1 MMQSMREKGI
11 KPTNITYNTI
21 LKGLCKEINIDEVLQ
36 FFDRFDWTTVGPDL
50 ISFNAILS
58 IACKE
63 GNSSMIRRILNRME
77 FEGFKLDVI
86 SSTCLIQY
94 FCAIGKIPECLKLL
108 NSMTNVD
115 TYGCF
120 IYSLCKKGKI
130 SLALQLRDQL
140 FANGITPNIVIYNTI
155 LEAMFRR
162 RNFWE
167 IISLLKRMA
176 MDGCEPSAYSL
187 EILRRSMRKGWMK
200 GLPRAAIFLEMS
212 ATGPVGTELVQS
224 YSNIIEEPLETLLL
238 VWTFLQ
244 DSEEIYILSFLI
256 LLGRADSVILTMIK
270 FGECMDNFVQGIQV
284 HEMELLCEGG
294 ENGNTEQS
302 HAIADEINTPEN
314 EGNLV
319 GNGKM
324 DSERY
329 GNSDSNGEQEMEVN
343 ARSSEMIIN
352 SEKASEAVQ
361 EMIQQP
367 HSQLPKPEAPPG
379 INLSPKMERSVSAP
393 DDFDMQAIGKFI
405 REKRDS
411 FSAAITRRWS
421 SLREVR
427 IDDGDE
433 EAIVKPASQVMEF
446 DLVGPKVIKSLKESG
461 KAELKGRISFF
472 SRSNCRDC
480 NAVRSFLREKYL
492 NFVEINIDVYP
503 TREKELI
510 ERTGSGT
517 VPQIFFNEKLIG
529 GLVVLNSLRNSGILE
544 KKMEE
549 MLKSKCPDDAPASP
563 VYGFDD
569 PEEEES
575 LDEMVAIVKVLRQR
589 LPYQDRLMK
598 LKIVKNC
605 FNGADLVE
613 VLIHH
618 LDCGRKKAIE
628 IGKQL
633 ARKHFIHHV
642 FGENEFEDGNHT
654 YRLLEHEPFIP
665 KCHNFRG
672 SVNDNEPKNAAT
684 VSQRLAR
691 IMSAILESYASDDRR
706 HLDFVGIRNSEELR
720 RYINLV
726 QDLQRMNISTLSA
739 DEKLA
744 FFLNLHNAMAIHAV
758 IRIGNP
764 GRMID
769 WRAFFDDF
777 MYVVGGYPY
786 SMSTIRNG
794 ILRSNKR
801 APFSLTKPF
810 SGGDKRLELVFPKV
824 NLLIH
829 FGLYNATRSSPMVRF
844 FTAQGVASE
853 LRHAAREFFKRDD
866 GMHVDLAKRTVHL
879 SRVFKWY
886 SADFGQEK
894 EIPKWIIN
902 YLDATKAGIF
912 SPVPDHRRSNDWTE
926 GCVRWRSG

>member
-1 MMQSMREKGI
+1 
-11 KPTNITYNTI
+11 
-21 LKGLCKEINIDEVLQ
+21 
-36 FFDRFDWTTVGPDL
+36 
-50 ISFNAILS
+50 
-58 IACKE
+58 
-63 GNSSMIRRILNRME
+63 
-77 FEGFKLDVI
+77 
-86 SSTCLIQY
+86 
-94 FCAIGKIPECLKLL
+94 
-108 NSMTNVD
+108 
-115 TYGCF
+115 
-120 IYSLCKKGKI
+120 
-130 SLALQLRDQL
+130 
-140 FANGITPNIVIYNTI
+140 
-155 LEAMFRR
+155 
-162 RNFWE
+162 
-167 IISLLKRMA
+167 
-176 MDGCEPSAYSL
+176 
-187 EILRRSMRKGWMK
+187 
-200 GLPRAAIFLEMS
+200 
-212 ATGPVGTELVQS
+212 
-224 YSNIIEEPLETLLL
+224 
-238 VWTFLQ
+238 
-244 DSEEIYILSFLI
+244 
-256 LLGRADSVILTMIK
+256 
-270 FGECMDNFVQGIQV
+270 
-284 HEMELLCEGG
+284 MELLCEGG
-294 ENGNTEQS
+294 ENRNTEQP
-302 HAIADEINTPEN
+302 HAIAEEGEEIIFPEN
-314 EGNLV
+314 EENLD
-319 GNGKM
+319 GNGKT

-343 ARSSEMIIN
+343 AQMIIN
-352 SEKASEAVQ
+352 SEKANGAVQ
-361 EMIQQP
+361 EMIQLP
-367 HSQLPKPEAPPG
+367 HSQLPKPEAPLG

-393 DDFDMQAIGKFI
+393 DDIDMLAIGKFI
-405 REKRDS
+405 RDKRNS

-427 IDDGDE
+427 NNDGDD
-433 EAIVKPASQVMEF
+433 EAVVKPASQVMEF
-446 DLVGPKVIKSLKESG
+446 NLVGLKVIKSQKELG
-461 KAELKGRISFF
+461 KVELKGRISFF

-480 NAVRSFLREKYL
+480 TAVRSFLREKNL
-492 NFVEINIDVYP
+492 NFAEINIDVYP

-529 GLVVLNSLRNSGILE
+529 GLVVLNSLRNGGMLE

-549 MLKSKCPDDAPASP
+549 ILGSKCPDDAPAPP

-569 PEEEES
+569 PEEEEES

-589 LPYQDRLMK
+589 LPIQDRLMK
-598 LKIVKNC
+598 MKIIKNC

-613 VLIHH
+613 VLTHH

-642 FGENEFEDGNHT
+642 FGENEFADGNHT
-654 YRLLEHEPFIP
+654 YRFLEHEPFIP
-665 KCHNFRG
+665 KCYNFRG
-672 SVNDNEPKNAAT
+672 SVNDSEPKNAAT

-726 QDLQRMNISTLSA
+726 QDLQRVNVSTLST

-764 GRMID
+764 GGMID
-769 WRAFFDDF
+769 GRAFFDDF

-786 SMSTIRNG
+786 SMSSIRNG

-829 FGLYNATRSSPMVRF
+829 FGLYNATRSSPMVKF

-853 LRHAAREFFKRDD
+853 LRYAAREFFQRDD
-866 GMHVDLAKRTVHL
+866 GMHVDLAKRTVYL
-879 SRVFKWY
+879 SRVIKW
-886 SADFGQEK
+886 
-894 EIPKWIIN
+894 
-902 YLDATKAGIF
+902 
-912 SPVPDHRRSNDWTE
+912 
-926 GCVRWRSG
+926 